1 MCRIA
6 RNNSPVVLRLAAKVN
21 LREETF
27 SLREE
32 TFGHFKA
39 SKSTE

>member
-27 SLREE
+27 
-32 TFGHFKA
+32 GHFKA